1 MTKSTLVGDGY
12 TLTVEREAIPYR
24 ERGHHELK
32 SDWTY
37 TDENGHVHTSLASL
51 EWVVTGAYW
60 CDDCRDEHDEGE
72 WRCRECAAVVEP
84 QYVWKDT
91 SQVTHY
97 IPGLADVKLEFDDGR
112 GYLLR
117 GDEQQF
123 QLDAD
128 GRLAAEFL
136 ERIREREP
144 DWWTA
149 FTFQSR

>member
-1 MTKSTLVGDGY
+1 MKSTLIRDGY
-12 TLTVEREAIPYR
+12 TLTIEQEAIPYR
-24 ERGHHELK
+24 ERGHHELDPK
-32 SDWTY
+32 WSY
-37 TDENGHVHTSLASL
+37 TDENGHVHTSTDSL
-51 EWVVTGAYW
+51 EWVVTGTYW
-60 CDDCRDEHDEGE
+60 CDTCCDEHDEGE

-91 SQVTHY
+91 SQETRY
-97 IPGLADVKLEFDDGR
+97 IAGLTDSKLEFDDGR

-117 GDEQQF
+117 GDD
-123 QLDAD
+123 LHATIDAE
-128 GRLAAEFL
+128 GNLAAEFL